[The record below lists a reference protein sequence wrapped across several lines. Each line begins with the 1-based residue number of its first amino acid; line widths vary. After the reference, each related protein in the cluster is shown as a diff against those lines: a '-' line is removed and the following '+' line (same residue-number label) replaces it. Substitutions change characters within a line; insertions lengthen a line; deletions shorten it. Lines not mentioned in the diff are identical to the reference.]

1 MFRSPTI
8 IKWLTSEFKTQTCQL
23 EQRVVLRNAENIVN
37 CATTC
42 DEILRAAY
50 GG

>member
-1 MFRSPTI
+1 MFRFPTI
-8 IKWLTSEFKTQTCQL
+8 IKWLTSEFKTQTYQL
-23 EQRVVLRNAENIVN
+23 EQRVVLQNAENIVN

-42 DEILRAAY
+42 DEILRVAY